1 MSVDTV
7 TVRDLELLADH
18 LEATELD
25 DQQRRTLGALFL
37 LAGRALA
44 DPSPEV
50 EGFMPT
56 AVERVVFTIP
66 TLPGSTQPGST
77 GALLPAVKTQD
88 NQLIGL
94 LHTGNNSFGE
104 GGGAG

>member
-7 TVRDLELLADH
+7 TVRDLELLADR

-37 LAGRALA
+37 LAGCAIA
-44 DPSPEV
+44 DSAPEV
-50 EGFMPT
+50 EGFMPV
-56 AVERVVFTIP
+56 AVERGVFNVS
-66 TLPGSTQPGST
+66 TLPGSTQPGSA
-77 GALLPAVKTQD
+77 GALLPAVKTQN

-94 LHTGNNSFGE
+94 LHTGINSFGD